1 MPNYRVW
8 PKLEVAQDADH
19 YRVPYVGREFGDYY
33 MVYADSEEEALA
45 IVNRQIDHEPI

>member
-8 PKLEVAQDADH
+8 PKLDIAQDADKC
-19 YRVPYVGREFGDYY
+19 RVPYVGKGFSDFYL
-33 MVYADSEEEALA
+33 VYADSEEEALA